1 MPTMSAF
8 LAENLSVI
16 FCYQTRTDIPFT
28 HRNSVLSKIKRK
40 SNFQTVIGQDR
51 QTDKRNAASPSF
63 SPFFTLAL
71 KPPLSE
77 KKNFLA

>member
-1 MPTMSAF
+1 
-8 LAENLSVI
+8 
-16 FCYQTRTDIPFT
+16 
-28 HRNSVLSKIKRK
+28 VLSKIKRK

-51 QTDKRNAASPSF
+51 QTDKRSAASPSF

-77 KKNFLA
+77 KISVRRKSEKMWKRD